1 MAKFIEPFE
10 VTFNKV
16 YDMYTRK
23 ELSFLGVNIGRYTLW
38 LPVEFE
44 KDKPRIQFYNNVDEI
59 QFNNVDEDFS
69 QLMTYISIW
78 GTPVLQFLSEIVS
91 FIRKEQGELN
101 KYNAIDHS
109 ICKKCGGIC
118 CKNSGCYYSTRD
130 FKEISFENLTMH
142 LLKGYTAIVE
152 IEKELSGYD
161 NSLVLKVRNVNQS
174 IVDIDT
180 PTSSQ
185 CILLGESGCQLGDSE
200 RPYGGRA
207 LIPQAKHSCITGY
220 TFREI
225 VAEWRPYQGL
235 LFQLAKC
242 FMNKEIPFNGL

>member
-1 MAKFIEPFE
+1 MVKFIEPFD

-23 ELSFLGVNIGRYTLW
+23 EISFLGVNIDRYTLW
-38 LPVEFE
+38 LPIKYE
-44 KDKPRIQFYNNVDEI
+44 KDKPQIRFYINDM
-59 QFNNVDEDFS
+59 DFGKV
-69 QLMTYISIW
+69 MTYILIW
-78 GTPVLQFLSEIVS
+78 EIPVLQFMSEIVA
-91 FIRKEQGELN
+91 FIRKEMGELN
-101 KYNAIDHS
+101 KYNQIDHS
-109 ICKKCGGIC
+109 ICTKCGGRC

-130 FKEISFENLTMH
+130 FKEISFEYLTMH
-142 LLKGYTAIVE
+142 LLKGYTSIVG

-180 PTSSQ
+180 PVSSQ

-235 LFQLAKC
+235 LFQLAKY